1 MQLETDAF
9 QLKRM
14 MRQDAHEKAF
24 EMMVQGQRMYEQRMD
39 RLIKEGEKKLNGEF
53 AKKMEDQKINFRIAI
68 AQKTNASRLEKMKKR
83 NQCMEELKGSAL
95 YRLQN
100 DYNVDNKQYQDT
112 LKALIIQVSNSLTHF
127 LCIHHVANRER
138 VLYRA

>member
-1 MQLETDAF
+1 MQLDTDAF

-24 EMMVQGQRMYEQRMD
+24 ELMVQGQRIYEQRRD
-39 RLIKEGEKKLNGEF
+39 RLIKEGEKKLTDEF
-53 AKKMEDQKINFRIAI
+53 QKKMEDQKINFRIAI

-100 DYNVDNKQYQDT
+100 DFNGSSPQYQQT
-112 LKALIIQVSNSLTHF
+112 LKALIIQVS
-127 LCIHHVANRER
+127 
-138 VLYRA
+138 

>member
-1 MQLETDAF
+1 MQLDTDAF

-24 EMMVQGQRMYEQRMD
+24 ELMVQGQRMYEQRRD
-39 RLIKEGEKKLNGEF
+39 RLIKEGEKKLHDEF
-53 AKKMEDQKINFRIAI
+53 TKKMEDQKINYRIAI

-100 DYNVDNKQYQDT
+100 DFNGSSPQYQKT
-112 LKALIIQVSNSLTHF
+112 LKALIIQVSDEL
-127 LCIHHVANRER
+127 L
-138 VLYRA
+138 

>member
-1 MQLETDAF
+1 MQLDTDAF

-24 EMMVQGQRMYEQRMD
+24 ELMVQGQRMYEQRRD
-39 RLIKEGEKKLNGEF
+39 RLIKEGEKKLTDEF
-53 AKKMEDQKINFRIAI
+53 QKKMEDQKINFRIAI

-100 DYNVDNKQYQDT
+100 DFNGSSPQYQQT
-112 LKALIIQVSNSLTHF
+112 LKALIIQVSEEL
-127 LCIHHVANRER
+127 R
-138 VLYRA
+138 